1 MSTMKTRAPN
11 SKDENISTFEWLTN
25 FQSLSHLLNPDFLF
39 PMNDGE
45 GEGRHANQQD
55 NFRVLHVGCGSSTLG
70 EMLTRRF
77 KKYNLIINTDNDD
90 KVLSSMKQRWEKLTN
105 QWELNGERIISK
117 CIWSYLDFKQLDIL
131 SSADQ
136 IDDHEVFKIEPKYF
150 DLVMDKS
157 TLDCALCS
165 DDATSGLLYNVYH
178 SLAQSGVYF
187 VVSFHHV
194 DLVMPI
200 LKNCP
205 GIDWDVQHFTV
216 PRQVDNPMLID
227 TLNATYRI
235 KNVSNT
241 PEDFNID
248 KGGGLASAWSNLD
261 GTFQPNEEYRKVVNV
276 YICRKRQHNHESDD
290 TGNVHH
296 LNNRNDFKNPHS

>member
-1 MSTMKTRAPN
+1 VEAVSKTDFDNIQTKCSTVSNQNPLTHN
-11 SKDENISTFEWLTN
+11 SLGPFEK
-25 FQSLSHLLNPDFLF
+25 
-39 PMNDGE
+39 
-45 GEGRHANQQD
+45 A
-55 NFRVLHVGCGSSTLG
+55 
-70 EMLTRRF
+70 
-77 KKYNLIINTDNDD
+77 Y
-90 KVLSSMKQRWEKLTN
+90 
-105 QWELNGERIISK
+105 
-117 CIWSYLDFKQLDIL
+117 
-131 SSADQ
+131 
-136 IDDHEVFKIEPKYF
+136 
-150 DLVMDKS
+150 
-157 TLDCALCS
+157 
-165 DDATSGLLYNVYH
+165 
-178 SLAQSGVYF
+178 
-187 VVSFHHV
+187 
-194 DLVMPI
+194 
-200 LKNCP
+200 KNCP